1 MSRFWRL
8 VQKYFR
14 KLIFDFLSKNGQM
27 LSLMKSLIS
36 VRIRRVLGIRSMEQH
51 RLATFEMQHHNIRC
65 NTRIL
70 KQACMLF
77 SVFGLLEN
85 DIFHLQVQYLL
96 QYGRQ
101 KFQTFLMCAMGP
113 YLFANK
119 KSFEYSLNS
128 QNSEWMY
135 KVIHQGYH
143 GGQWTEILFNSPYS
157 LQAIF
162 YKINSK
168 PNKVHEF
175 AYYWKDE

>member
-1 MSRFWRL
+1 MQHENIETSLSRLWRL
-8 VQKYFR
+8 VQKYFL

-27 LSLMKSLIS
+27 LSLMKSSIS

-51 RLATFEMQHHNIRC
+51 RLASSEMQHHNFRC

-96 QYGRQ
+96 QYGRHE
-101 KFQTFLMCAMGP
+101 FQTFLMCAMDP

-119 KSFEYSLNS
+119 KSFEYSLNW
-128 QNSEWMY
+128 QNSEGMY
-135 KVIHQGYH
+135 TMGHRGYH
-143 GGQWTEILFNSPYS
+143 GGQSTEMFFNGPV
-157 LQAIF
+157 LTF
-162 YKINSK
+162 C
-168 PNKVHEF
+168 V
-175 AYYWKDE
+175 